1 LIELMR
7 SKRAHEKQ
15 PNGARHGLTV
25 VLDLTGGRAFIIE
38 RPHTEIVPALV
49 EIARGDVKRSE
60 DR

>member
-1 LIELMR
+1 MR

-49 EIARGDVKRSE
+49 EIARGDVERSE